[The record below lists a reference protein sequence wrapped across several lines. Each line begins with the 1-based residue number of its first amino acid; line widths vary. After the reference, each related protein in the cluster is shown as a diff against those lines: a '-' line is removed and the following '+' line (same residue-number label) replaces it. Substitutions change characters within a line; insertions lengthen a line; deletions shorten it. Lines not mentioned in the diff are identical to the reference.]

1 MANSY
6 KSKKTILALY
16 IVDAFSKQPFKGNGA
31 AVCLIPYDQSVPSDI
46 KQNIASEINLS
57 ETAFIKIINE
67 EDTFENTKRFAL
79 QWYTPTCEVGLCG
92 HATVASAAVLFSI
105 CNNHF
110 ETLEFETACGIL
122 TAKKLS
128 NGKIQINL
136 PGYESKSLVMEEY
149 EDIIKVRL
157 NALFNTSKCFLFTF
171 LSILPPFFYICSIS
185 LIYFVM
191 TIFLLI

>member
-105 CNNHF
+105 C
-110 ETLEFETACGIL
+110 
-122 TAKKLS
+122 S
-128 NGKIQINL
+128 NGGI
-136 PGYESKSLVMEEY
+136 
-149 EDIIKVRL
+149 
-157 NALFNTSKCFLFTF
+157 
-171 LSILPPFFYICSIS
+171 
-185 LIYFVM
+185 
-191 TIFLLI
+191 

>member
-1 MANSY
+1 MNRFLTLPLG
-6 KSKKTILALY
+6 KLTQNRILKGKK
-16 IVDAFSKQPFKGNGA
+16 
-31 AVCLIPYDQSVPSDI
+31 SVPSDI